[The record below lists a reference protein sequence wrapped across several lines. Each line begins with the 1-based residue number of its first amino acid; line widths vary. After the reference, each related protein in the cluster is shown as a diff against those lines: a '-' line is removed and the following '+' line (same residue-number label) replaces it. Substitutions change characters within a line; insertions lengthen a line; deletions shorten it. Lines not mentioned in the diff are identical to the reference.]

1 MSFLGVTQSA
11 PTTDEIPQPEAAGHP
26 ASVLGKAQL
35 LLAAFDG
42 NRPTL
47 GLTDLSRRSGIPK
60 ATAYRLAQ
68 ELVQLSLLERVEDG
82 YQLGWRIFELGQLV
96 PGPANLRRIA
106 RPALMDLHAATK
118 AVVHLAVP
126 HGLDTLLIERLVGRR
141 DTRVHTSVGIR
152 VPIWFSAS
160 GKLFI
165 AHSAQAEHTMSL
177 LDQGDITPL
186 THHSV
191 RTAKQLRAQ
200 VASIR
205 ERRWAQEREECLEG
219 YRTVAVPITVGGSTQ
234 VVAAMSATLDVNRR
248 DDQQII
254 QALWASA
261 AYISRSLHYH
271 SQRLAS

>member
-1 MSFLGVTQSA
+1 MQS
-11 PTTDEIPQPEAAGHP
+11 TSQGHP

-47 GLTDLSRRSGIPK
+47 GLTDLSRRSGVPK

-68 ELVQLSLLERVEDG
+68 ELVRLNLLDRVEDG

-106 RPALMDLHAATK
+106 RPALMDLHAATR

-126 HGLDTLLIERLVGRR
+126 NGLDTLYLDRLVGRR
-141 DTRVHTSVGIR
+141 DTRIHTSIGTR

-165 AHSAQAEHTMSL
+165 AHSAEAEHTIAL
-177 LDQGDITPL
+177 LDRGDVTPL
-186 THHSV
+186 TRNSV
-191 RTAKQLRAQ
+191 RTARELRAQ
-200 VASIR
+200 LATIR
-205 ERRWAQEREECLEG
+205 ERRWAEEHEECLVG
-219 YRTVAVPITVGGSTQ
+219 YRTYAAPITLGGPQQ
-234 VVAAMSATLDVNRR
+234 VVAAVSATLEVSRR
-248 DDQQII
+248 DDQQVAR
-254 QALWASA
+254 ALWAA
-261 AYISRSLHYH
+261 AADISRSLQHPAGGCY
-271 SQRLAS
+271 SPPVSGRCLAG